1 MQQQKLEV
9 SVVDRKGIFA
19 RGSLMGR
26 VVVTLSD
33 VERRGGITEW
43 FVLEEDDDDSD
54 WEASTNDYIS
64 FNQNINSL

>member
-1 MQQQKLEV
+1 M
-9 SVVDRKGIFA
+9 DRKGIFA

-26 VVVTLSD
+26 VVVSLSD

-54 WEASTNDYIS
+54 
-64 FNQNINSL
+64 

>member
-1 MQQQKLEV
+1 MHQQQLEV

-26 VVVTLSD
+26 AVVPLSD

-43 FVLEEDDDDSD
+43 FELEEDDDDSD
-54 WEASTNDYIS
+54 
-64 FNQNINSL
+64 

>member
-26 VVVTLSD
+26 VVVSLSD

-54 WEASTNDYIS
+54 WEASTNYA
-64 FNQNINSL
+64 

>member
-1 MQQQKLEV
+1 MLFQYDLASHEMHQQQLEV

-26 VVVTLSD
+26 AVVPLSD

-43 FVLEEDDDDSD
+43 FELEEDDDDSD
-54 WEASTNDYIS
+54 
-64 FNQNINSL
+64 

>member
-26 VVVTLSD
+26 VVVSLSE

-54 WEASTNDYIS
+54 
-64 FNQNINSL
+64 

>member
-26 VVVTLSD
+26 VVVNLSD

-54 WEASTNDYIS
+54 WEASTNYA
-64 FNQNINSL
+64 